1 MATVGDQLKQPEV
14 GWRRYDDTHVDLKYT
29 GSWYKVT
36 STNYYNGSVNVTT
49 RAADN
54 NYVAFSF
61 YGTKVRIISDIAQD
75 RHSDNTITVDGVTE
89 SFNTNKSGTAVL
101 NAIVYE
107 KMNLPLGFHTVTIM
121 VGHNRTNFIMDA
133 IDIDESGY
141 LYGYTLTAPEAG
153 WRRFDDTYNA
163 FAYLGANWIAYTG
176 ANQGI
181 YNNTHHYTSQ
191 GKGDTEIRFKFY
203 GTKLRLIS
211 SIGPAFAN
219 DISVIIDGV
228 TEKFN
233 PRMPTTADERQKVT
247 YEKTNLPLGVHEVN
261 LISGT
266 NGDWR
271 LDIDAVDIDENGYL
285 VARVGQQLT
294 TPEPEWKRYDTDN
307 NALYLGTDWKTVVN
321 ATGRAFEGGSVKY
334 SNVIG
339 NYIKFS
345 FTGKKLRLIAEYHNL
360 YDPNV
365 EVSIDGVVEYINLST
380 TSSSYQP
387 QRLVLDKINLSDG
400 SHEVVVKKISG
411 TGNFH
416 IDAVDID
423 VTGRMIRYI
432 GSQLTTPDEGW
443 KRYDNNSVIKYEGL
457 GWVSATGDANTYAG
471 TAHYLPLTDG
481 ATSNSIKFNFYGT
494 KLRIIDLYWTNR
506 VNNVTIEIDG
516 EISTWNPNNPANM
529 YQVLVFEASGL
540 AQGLHKVK
548 LSTSS
553 SSGTFSLDAID
564 IDADGRLFHPDEVT
578 SIAEL
583 EIGKRI
589 RCHYQSSSANTV
601 GAFSGLG
608 KQLSDFIPITST
620 TTPNGDFYFIMV
632 EDWNGRKLL
641 VADRLIQIISWDSI
655 NANGMVGGTPIS
667 LGEYKEIATSI
678 RLLTGGINST
688 DKDNEWDKYIVN
700 STLDGKITA
709 GDNSVWNWSGGYSW
723 TSSTNTYASTNRTVR
738 GSSKVDFLTYTIS
751 SNASH
756 GFRPLMEVEILPMDR
771 SFINHDGAYK
781 KYTPKVIIESNDN
794 AIPTMTSNTSP
805 SGVASASS
813 IFVGASIYEP
823 WKAFD
828 GTASDGSDA
837 WATEN
842 GKVAGWLAYKFT
854 SPINIY
860 KYSITSRNSADTGA
874 YSKESAPKKW
884 TFEGSSDGVNW
895 TVLDS
900 RSNVTGWSI
909 NETRSFE
916 LEEKSISSF
925 AHYRINISENNGWG
939 NFTTV
944 AELKLFEITIVSIR
958 GWNTISATLPSED
971 AFIND
976 GMGDLSVL
984 DRKNENFVQTMTAN
998 GALGSGK
1005 LFKGSIDLKKYFE
1018 ITNVS
1023 VKWGL
1028 NALLLFYIK

>member
-14 GWRRYDDTHVDLKYT
+14 GWRRYDDTHVGLKYT

-101 NAIVYE
+101 YAIVYE

-153 WRRFDDTYNA
+153 WRRFDDTHNA

-443 KRYDNNSVIKYEGL
+443 KRYDDSVSSIKYVGNFTN
-457 GWVSATGDANTYAG
+457 GVGAGAYNGYSNYTSTIGDKIIFDYE
-471 TAHYLPLTDG
+471 
-481 ATSNSIKFNFYGT
+481 GT
-494 KLRIIDLYWTNR
+494 KLRLIGARYTNRSDLIEVYVDGKLHGTHSQLGSELAQVLQVEIVGLPKARHQVEIVNKSSGSSTTFMALDAVDIDL
-506 VNNVTIEIDG
+506 
-516 EISTWNPNNPANM
+516 
-529 YQVLVFEASGL
+529 
-540 AQGLHKVK
+540 
-548 LSTSS
+548 
-553 SSGTFSLDAID
+553 
-564 IDADGRLFHPDEVT
+564 DGRLFHPDEVT
-578 SIAEL
+578 SVGEL

-589 RCHYQSSSANTV
+589 RCNYVSNTAGV
-601 GAFSGLG
+601 AGEFKNIG
-608 KQLSDFIPITST
+608 KQTSDLIST
-620 TTPNGDFYFIMV
+620 TSIPSAPNGDFYFIV
-632 EDWNGRKLL
+632 VDEYNGKKILI
-641 VADRLIQIISWDSI
+641 ADRNIQSSVSWDALNSS
-655 NANGMVGGTPIS
+655 GLVFGVQKD
-667 LGEYKEIATSI
+667 LGEKNYIFVA
-678 RLLTGGINST
+678 RLLSGGYSAA
-688 DKDNEWDKYIVN
+688 DKDNDWDQYIVN
-700 STLDGKITA
+700 STLNGNIIA
-709 GDNSVWNWSGGYSW
+709 GDDRVWNWSGGYGITS
-723 TSSTNTYASTNRTVR
+723 TTNFNSVNRVRRGSLTALTHTAIASSSTIGY
-738 GSSKVDFLTYTIS
+738 
-751 SNASH
+751 
-756 GFRPLMEVEILPMDR
+756 RPLFEVETLPMFK
-771 SFINHDGAYK
+771 SFVKHDGAYK
-781 KYTPKVIIESNDN
+781 KYEPKVFIESNEK
-794 AIPTMTSNTSP
+794 TP
-805 SGVASASS
+805 SGEA
-813 IFVGASIYEP
+813 FG
-823 WKAFD
+823 WKTI
-828 GTASDGSDA
+828 TA
-837 WATEN
+837 
-842 GKVAGWLAYKFT
+842 
-854 SPINIY
+854 I
-860 KYSITSRNSADTGA
+860 
-874 YSKESAPKKW
+874 
-884 TFEGSSDGVNW
+884 
-895 TVLDS
+895 
-900 RSNVTGWSI
+900 
-909 NETRSFE
+909 
-916 LEEKSISSF
+916 
-925 AHYRINISENNGWG
+925 
-939 NFTTV
+939 
-944 AELKLFEITIVSIR
+944 
-958 GWNTISATLPSED
+958 LPSED
-971 AFIND
+971 TFIND
-976 GMGDLSVL
+976 GMDDLSVF
-984 DRKNENFVQTMTAN
+984 DRKNEHFVQTMTAN
-998 GALGSGK
+998 GSLGSGK

-1023 VKWGL
+1023 VK
-1028 NALLLFYIK
+1028 